1 MWYSPNMSNKNLI
14 ESLFIAVFGF
24 ALIVVGSLTWLP
36 IMVVGF
42 VVVIIAIINS
52 GFLI

>member
-1 MWYSPNMSNKNLI
+1 MGNKNLI
-14 ESLFIAVFGF
+14 ESLFIALFGC
-24 ALIVVGSLTWLP
+24 ALIVIGSLTWPP

-42 VVVIIAIINS
+42 VVLILAWINS